1 MDSTI
6 FSAEEDSWSTTS
18 LLRTFH
24 GSSGQPIR
32 AVPMPEERI
41 EELCW
46 NARYEVR
53 KLLGRGGQGIVY
65 LARREGVDGYHT
77 NVALKLFYRGRDM
90 TPANYLEE
98 MRRIASQAQ
107 RISQIQHDNIISVR
121 DFVSIDET
129 RVMVAEWV
137 DGLDLAKLLD
147 LRRLAALRER
157 IPETYREHMDQ
168 VIATEGEDHCRLKP
182 GIAVDIL
189 RGCLAGLSSLH
200 HSGIAHCDL
209 KPANIMIK
217 RSGTKKIIDM
227 DSSCLVAEDQPQMR
241 GTPYYM
247 SPEQHRGQPIRL
259 RSDVASLGYIL
270 IEMVT
275 GKLLFRH
282 ADTMQQLLEEK
293 VRLPSRLDGILPE
306 AVRNDALLHGLI
318 DKMIAVDPEAR
329 FADADAAD
337 LDRVGAV
344 SFHRHL
350 VKSDLDTEYDREL
363 AWWLELLSSHD
374 LYSE

>member
-1 MDSTI
+1 MDTTI
-6 FSAEEDSWSTTS
+6 FSVEDDSWSTTALLKSFHSS
-18 LLRTFH
+18 L
-24 GSSGQPIR
+24 GKPVE
-32 AVPMPEERI
+32 AVPIPEEKI

-53 KLLGRGGQGIVY
+53 KLLGRGGQGVVY
-65 LARREGVDGYHT
+65 LARRQGVDGYHT
-77 NVALKLFYRGRDM
+77 NVALKLFHRGRDM
-90 TPANYLEE
+90 TLESYLVE

-129 RVMVAEWV
+129 RVMVAELV

-147 LRRLAALRER
+147 LRRLAALRAR
-157 IPETYREHMDQ
+157 IPEKFKAHMDQ
-168 VIATEGEDHCRLKP
+168 VIVTEGEDHCRLKP

-227 DSSCLVAEDQPQMR
+227 DSSCLVEDDQPQLR

-247 SPEQHRGQPIRL
+247 SPEQHRAQPVRQPV
-259 RSDVASLGYIL
+259 R
-270 IEMVT
+270 
-275 GKLLFRH
+275 RQPQPWRR
-282 ADTMQQLLEEK
+282 QQ
-293 VRLPSRLDGILPE
+293 P
-306 AVRNDALLHGLI
+306 
-318 DKMIAVDPEAR
+318 
-329 FADADAAD
+329 
-337 LDRVGAV
+337 
-344 SFHRHL
+344 
-350 VKSDLDTEYDREL
+350 
-363 AWWLELLSSHD
+363 
-374 LYSE
+374 